1 MSLHVPRWTPP
12 SGSACKVNLSTE
24 GPAPRFQP
32 LKFGGSFSENLSEWL
47 KPCPRRIRGAKPSML
62 IVDRQARSASF
73 WRSQAVSFAVCS
85 GVAALSVFPFFE
97 GGEPQTRRPVANF
110 PAAILYNSP
119 FKLPPAKDLAHGG
132 GGGGKHSNAPVTEG
146 DPPKFD
152 RYQFAPPSLPRNPN
166 PALQVQ
172 ATLLGSPEIQL
183 PSPNLDRYGNPLAT
197 LISDSEGPGKGGGM
211 GNGVGTGL
219 GDGNGAGFG
228 PGERA
233 GFGGDAYQPGHS
245 GVGFPTCVYCPDAK
259 YSDAARK
266 AKFQGLVVLSIVVL
280 PDGRPAKIEVVSGPG
295 LGLDE
300 EAVRAVSNW
309 RFKPALGPDRKPVAT
324 RIAIELQ
331 FRLL

>member
-1 MSLHVPRWTPP
+1 MSLHVPRWAPP
-12 SGSACKVNLSTE
+12 SKSACKVTLSIK
-24 GPAPRFQP
+24 GSAPRFQP
-32 LKFGGSFSENLSEWL
+32 LKFGGSFRENLSEWL
-47 KPCPRRIRGAKPSML
+47 TSSPRRIRGAKPSML
-62 IVDRQARSASF
+62 MVDRQARSASF
-73 WRSQAVSFAVCS
+73 WRSQVVSLAVCS
-85 GVAALSVFPFFE
+85 GTAALLIFPFSESQKPARMPTGTYF
-97 GGEPQTRRPVANF
+97 PV
-110 PAAILYNSP
+110 PILYNSP
-119 FKLPPAKDLAHGG
+119 FKLPPATDLAHGG
-132 GGGGKHSNAPVTEG
+132 GGGGKHSNAPVTKG
-146 DPPKFD
+146 APPKFS
-152 RYQFAPPSLPRNPN
+152 RYQFAPPSLPHNPN

-211 GNGVGTGL
+211 GNGDGTGIGE
-219 GDGNGAGFG
+219 GDGAGFG
-228 PGERA
+228 PGHFA
-233 GFGGDAYQPGHS
+233 GFGDGEYQPGHG
-245 GVGFPTCVYCPDAK
+245 GVGFPICVYCPDAK

-280 PDGRPAKIEVVSGPG
+280 PDGRPGKIEVVSGPG

-300 EAVRAVSNW
+300 EAVKAVSSW